1 MINLSRVD
9 LNLLVVLHTILAEGG
24 VSRAAAKLN
33 LTQSTISHALSRLR
47 AEFGE
52 PLFVRQGRALVPT
65 ALTRSL
71 QVPLAQALQSL
82 GAVLATASRFDARR
96 TPAVFTIAV
105 RDPSEA
111 LLLPAF
117 ARTLATMASNVE
129 MRFVQVRRRAI
140 EAGLVDGSL
149 DAAIDIPLALSDY
162 IRRQPLGVDDLVVIA
177 RTGHPQIR
185 RTLGTKDYLGLDHVM
200 VTSRRR
206 GAAPEDLALAELGFH
221 RRVRLRCRSYAGALR
236 VVEQTDFVLTV
247 PRSSTRLFPPQ
258 SSTKIHPLPFPS
270 RGLETL
276 LYWHEAMDAD
286 PGNRWLRELVLAA
299 LRAPRPPA
307 ARGRPPTAA
316 RRPARSRR

>member
-9 LNLLVVLHTILAEGG
+9 LNLLVVLHTILSEGG

-82 GAVLATASRFDARR
+82 GAVLATASRFDPRR

-117 ARTLATMASNVE
+117 ARTLATASNVE

-149 DAAIDIPLALSDY
+149 DAAIDIPLALSDS
-162 IRRQPLGVDDLVVIA
+162 IRRQPLAVDDLVVIA
-177 RTGHPQIR
+177 RTAHPQIR
-185 RTLGTKDYLGLDHVM
+185 RRLGTEDYLGLDHVM

-247 PRSSTRLFPPQ
+247 PRSSTRLFPPG
-258 SSTKIHPLPFPS
+258 SSTKIHPLPSPS

-299 LRAPRPPA
+299 LRSPKPPA
-307 ARGRPPTAA
+307 ARGRPPTVA

>member
-1 MINLSRVD
+1 MINLSRID
-9 LNLLVVLHTILAEGG
+9 LNLLVVLHTILVEGG

-52 PLFVRQGRALVPT
+52 ALFVRQGRTLVPT

-71 QVPLAQALQSL
+71 QVPLAQSLQSL
-82 GAVLATASRFDARR
+82 GAVLATASRFDPRR

-111 LLLPAF
+111 LILPAL
-117 ARTLATMASNVE
+117 ARTLATTASKVE

-140 EAGLVDGSL
+140 ETGLVDGSL
-149 DAAIDIPLALSDY
+149 DAAIDIPLALSDS
-162 IRRQPLGVDDLVVIA
+162 IRRTPLAVDDLVVIA
-177 RTGHPQIR
+177 RRSHPQIR
-185 RTLGTKDYLGLDHVM
+185 GKLGVPDYLGLDHVM

-221 RRVRLRCRSYAGALR
+221 RRVRLRCRSYAGALQ

-247 PRSSTRLFPPQ
+247 PRSSIRLFPPR
-258 SSTKIHPLPFPS
+258 SSTKIHPLPFPC
-270 RGLETL
+270 RGLETF

-286 PGNRWLRELVLAA
+286 PGNQWLRELVLAV
-299 LRAPRPPA
+299 LRSRPPA